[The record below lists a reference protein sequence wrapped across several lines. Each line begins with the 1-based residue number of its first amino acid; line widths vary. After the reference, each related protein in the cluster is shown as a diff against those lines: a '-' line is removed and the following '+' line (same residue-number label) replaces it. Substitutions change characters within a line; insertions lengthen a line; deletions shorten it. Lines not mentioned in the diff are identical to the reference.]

1 MTEIDIHALKLA
13 RIKDPEIAEAWKD
26 ITVKRAMNP
35 CPIDFSEFHSS
46 NPRAHTVQKE
56 YEGQD
61 HSNFNRRQKYADDEE
76 PQFTTPFGDKPGD
89 LPVEPGRYR
98 LVWSKH
104 CPWANRVAIA
114 IDLLG
119 LDKVISKGVVDPL
132 RPAGVVG
139 DWFFT
144 LDPDNVDPVLKIHS
158 LGEAYR
164 KGNPDYDQ
172 RSTVPAIVDVKTG
185 AVVNNDYH
193 DLTTE
198 IAVAWTKYISPDAPD
213 IYPEDQRDDIDAL
226 NDIIYADVNLAV
238 NLAALVTTQKDYEF
252 YYDKVFN
259 RLDWLEKRLST
270 RRYLMGDT
278 ITDPDIR
285 LFVTLSRFDL
295 VFYQKYFVNKKRL
308 VDYPNLWNYA
318 KDLYSNPA
326 FGGNTDFDSMRK
338 RFYYVDH
345 TPFADFPRIVPKGP
359 DMSIWEETN
368 DRAAKFGK

>member
-1 MTEIDIHALKLA
+1 MGIILDQN
-13 RIKDPEIAEAWKD
+13 IAKEWQTV
-26 ITVKRAMNP
+26 TVKKAMNP

-56 YEGQD
+56 YEGRD
-61 HSNFNRRQKYADDEE
+61 VSNFNQRQKYADDEE
-76 PQFTTPFGDKPGD
+76 PQFTTPFGEGFGY

-98 LVWSKH
+98 LIWSRH
-104 CPWANRVAIA
+104 CPWANRIAIA

-119 LDKVISKGVVDPL
+119 LDTAISKGVVDPL

-144 LDPDNVDPVLKIHS
+144 LDPDGLDPILKVHS
-158 LGEAYR
+158 LGECYR
-164 KGNPDYDQ
+164 RGNAEYTQ
-172 RSTVPAIVDVKTG
+172 RATVPAIVDVHTG

-198 IAVAWTKYISPDAPD
+198 IAVAWKEYENSNAPD
-213 IYPEDQRDDIDAL
+213 IYPEKLRADIDAL
-226 NDIIYADVNLAV
+226 NDIIYADINLAV
-238 NLAALVTTQKDYEF
+238 NLAALVSTQKEYEF
-252 YYDKVFN
+252 YYDKVFD
-259 RLDWLEKRLST
+259 RLDWLEERLTT
-270 RRYLMGDT
+270 RRYLMGNT

-308 VDYPNLWNYA
+308 VDYPNLWNYS
-318 KDLYSNPA
+318 KDLYSIPA
-326 FGGNTDFDSMRK
+326 FGDNTDFNSMRK

-345 TPFADFPRIVPKGP
+345 TPYKDFQRIVPKGP
-359 DMSIWEETN
+359 DMSIWQEPN
-368 DRAAKFGK
+368 NRAEKFSK